1 MNILITGAFGHI
13 GSLLLKKLIN
23 KNNIKKIIIL
33 DNFKNNRYNSFINL
47 RKKKIKIFAEDIR
60 KFNFNKIKDKIDYIV
75 HLAAITNAE
84 GSFLHPKKFINH
96 NFKTTV
102 SIVKYAKNKNIKFI
116 FSSSTSVY
124 GKQFKKITSQN
135 NENNLLPQSP
145 YAFCKIK
152 EEKFIKKNLKFYS
165 ILRFGTIAGYSDGIR
180 FHTAVN
186 KFCFQASMNHKLT
199 IWKKFFLKKRP
210 YLEINDC
217 INSIIFIIKKN
228 LFDRTLFDVVSENL
242 TVKNIIIFLKKIKKI
257 EIKFVNTKI
266 LNQFSYEVC
275 CNLLIKEGF
284 KFKGKIKNSIKEIM
298 IKLNQ

>member
-23 KNNIKKIIIL
+23 NNNIKKIIIL

-60 KFNFNKIKDKIDYIV
+60 KFNFKKIKDKIHYIV

-84 GSFLHPKKFINH
+84 GSFSHPEKFINH
-96 NFKTTV
+96 NFKTTT
-102 SIVKYAKNKNIKFI
+102 SIVKFAKNKNIKFI

-124 GKQFKKITSQN
+124 GNQFKKITSQN

-152 EEKFIKKNLKFYS
+152 EEKFIKKKLKFYS

-217 INSIIFIIKKN
+217 INSIIFIINKN
-228 LFDRTLFDVVSENL
+228 LFERTLFDVVSENL
-242 TVKNIIIFLKKIKKI
+242 TVKNIIIFLRKIKKI
-257 EIKFVNTKI
+257 KIKFVNTKI
-266 LNQFSYEVC
+266 LNQFSYEV
-275 CNLLIKEGF
+275 
-284 KFKGKIKNSIKEIM
+284 
-298 IKLNQ
+298 